1 MSGSCIFLG
10 SQCEAPSDPL
20 SPRYV
25 YCEYTPGVLTPFH
38 YIQQDVFLFFKAHEH
53 CYFLTAVTEG
63 KLQVAQE
70 HIESL
75 EQQLADAEKKASDA
89 NQKGIY
95 FHTFCLKEN
104 IFPLRP

>member
-1 MSGSCIFLG
+1 MSDKL
-10 SQCEAPSDPL
+10 
-20 SPRYV
+20 
-25 YCEYTPGVLTPFH
+25 VLNETKDFSESLAH
-38 YIQQDVFLFFKAHEH
+38 VRLRFVFLI
-53 CYFLTAVTEG
+53 TVTEG

-95 FHTFCLKEN
+95 F
-104 IFPLRP
+104 